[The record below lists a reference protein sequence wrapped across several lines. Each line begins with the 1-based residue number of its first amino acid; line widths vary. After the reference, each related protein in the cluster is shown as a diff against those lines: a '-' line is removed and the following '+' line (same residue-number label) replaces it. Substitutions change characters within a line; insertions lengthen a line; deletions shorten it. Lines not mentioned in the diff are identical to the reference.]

1 MIIRLKSVAAN
12 YNDQTYKLKD
22 YYEILKTKLKVRLVN
37 AKLQEIDPWKVTEHS
52 FIEIETENNLNILN
66 KISYFLGYS
75 LLFMHDESVQNN
87 LTFFVKDDFLD

>member
-12 YNDQTYKLKD
+12 YNYQTFKLKD

-75 LLFMHDESVQNN
+75 LLFMHDESVQDN

>member
-1 MIIRLKSVAAN
+1 MIIRLKSVATN
-12 YNDQTYKLKD
+12 YNYQIYKLKD

-37 AKLQEIDPWKVTEHS
+37 AKLQEIETWQVTERS

-66 KISYFLGYS
+66 KISKFLDYS
-75 LLFMHDESVQNN
+75 LLFMPNDSVKDC

>member
-12 YNDQTYKLKD
+12 YNYQTFKLKD

-52 FIEIETENNLNILN
+52 FIEIETENNLNFLN

-75 LLFMHDESVQNN
+75 LLFMSDESVQDN

>member
-12 YNDQTYKLKD
+12 YNYQTFKLKD

-75 LLFMHDESVQNN
+75 LLFMSDESVQDN

>member
-1 MIIRLKSVAAN
+1 MLVDFLIVFLLHVH
-12 YNDQTYKLKD
+12 QD

-75 LLFMHDESVQNN
+75 LLFMSDESVQNN

>member
-12 YNDQTYKLKD
+12 YNYQTYKLKD

-75 LLFMHDESVQNN
+75 LLFMSDESVQDN

>member
-12 YNDQTYKLKD
+12 YNYQIYKLKD
-22 YYEILKTKLKVRLVN
+22 YFEILKTKLKIRLVN
-37 AKLQEIDPWKVTEHS
+37 AKLQEIEPWQVTEHS

-66 KISYFLGYS
+66 KISEILDYD
-75 LLFMHDESVQNN
+75 LLFIKDNSVKDN

>member
-75 LLFMHDESVQNN
+75 LLFMSDESVQNN

>member
-1 MIIRLKSVAAN
+1 MIIRLKSIATN
-12 YNDQTYKLKD
+12 YNYQIFRLKD

-37 AKLQEIDPWKVTEHS
+37 AKLQEIDPGRVTEHS
-52 FIEIETENNLNILN
+52 FIEIDTENNLNILN

-75 LLFMHDESVQNN
+75 LLFMPDESVKDN